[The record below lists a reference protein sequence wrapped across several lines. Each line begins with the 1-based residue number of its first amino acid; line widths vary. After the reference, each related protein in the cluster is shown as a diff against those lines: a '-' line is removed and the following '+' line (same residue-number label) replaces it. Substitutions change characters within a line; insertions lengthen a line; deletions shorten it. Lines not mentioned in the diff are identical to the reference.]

1 MEDPG
6 ISRDCQISSN
16 CKHEMEGTKQSFL
29 FQFIMNDR
37 IIPRWIYTEC
47 PNSNPHPKVDFARII
62 TTNQEYYKNDI

>member
-1 MEDPG
+1 
-6 ISRDCQISSN
+6 
-16 CKHEMEGTKQSFL
+16 MEGTKQSFL

-62 TTNQEYYKNDI
+62 ATNQEYYKNDIKKKCRCHWRHFKLNVIAIL